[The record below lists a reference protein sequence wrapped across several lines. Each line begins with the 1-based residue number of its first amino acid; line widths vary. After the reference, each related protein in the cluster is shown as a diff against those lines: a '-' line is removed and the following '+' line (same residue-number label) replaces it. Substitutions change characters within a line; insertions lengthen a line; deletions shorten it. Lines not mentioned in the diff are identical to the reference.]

1 MVSATG
7 IADAAGG
14 PSVPLPQ
21 TPSTPVTK
29 QTMTPR
35 APDDASVH
43 ALSGNQSSGSTTPDG
58 GGTSKATSLSPAATW
73 DVSEQ
78 TGDFTWSYPLRVPPA
93 AGGLVPDLALGYNS
107 AEIDGRTSVTNNQA
121 SWIGDG
127 WELNPGFIERTYGS
141 CVDDKEGGTTPPQV
155 GDLCWKSDNAT
166 ASYNGSGGPLI
177 HDTDKKVWRQ
187 KSDNGARIE
196 HLTGA
201 GNGAH
206 DGEAWKIT
214 TLDGTQ
220 YFFGVTSGANSTWTV
235 PVYGDDAGEPCH
247 AGDDVFANSSCV
259 QGYRWNLD
267 KVIDRHGNMILY
279 TYEVETGTYGQNV
292 KDTPVSY
299 VRGGTLK
306 EVQYGLRQ
314 NDTAPASGKVVFET
328 ADRCVPGS
336 NLCNFDHPENWPDVP
351 LAERCGATNCKD
363 HYSPTFWSTK
373 RLAKITTKVRNGTGY
388 ADVDSWTL
396 EQSFPDPGDG
406 EKAALWLKSITHA
419 GLVGTPIALP
429 AVTFEGKKLANRA
442 DKGDVSDGIGPL
454 NRYRLSAIVSES
466 GGVTTI
472 NYAAPDCGPGALPD
486 KPEKNTKRCY
496 PATWAKRNYAER
508 TDYFNKYVVASVVQ
522 SDRISSSSEQV
533 TSYEYPDGAA
543 WHFSTSEFT
552 PEDKKTWDDFRGFDR
567 VIVRT
572 GKPDDLTGPTSY
584 AESRYYRGMNGD
596 KLPDD
601 KTRTVTLSDSE
612 GGSHADE
619 DWLRGFSFES
629 VTKNGENGPVVSKS
643 ITDPSWTGPTATRGP
658 FNAYLVH
665 AGTERTFTALAAGG
679 WRTTKVTTDYD
690 QYGLPTKV
698 NDLGDINVAD
708 DDQCTT
714 TTYAQ
719 NTALWLMQFASRVE
733 TTAVNCGQTP
743 QYPRDTVSDT
753 LASYDTRGDGTPQAP
768 STPQANGTPPTKG
781 DITLAEEIDHY
792 DGATPRYRTVATT
805 TYDVHGRAT
814 AVTDADGNTTR
825 STYTPTTGGP
835 VTQLVLTNALNQK
848 TTRVYE
854 PAWGTPR
861 TVTDLN
867 NWATE
872 TTYDA
877 LGRTTEV
884 WAPNRPRSS
893 KPQGTAR
900 FTYDIRN
907 DRPSAVSTTRVG
919 PNGNFTTSTTILD
932 SLYRTRQVQTPVPGG
947 GRLLVDTRYDS
958 HGRTFKTTQP
968 FYNDQPVDTDLWIAD
983 DTEIPG
989 FTTTEFDGAERP
1001 VAAIYKTDANERWRT
1016 TTTYGGDR
1024 ISITPPGGGTPT
1036 TTITDARGHTRNL
1049 RQYHGT
1055 TPTGDY
1061 DETTYAYTPAG
1072 KLGGVTDSSGNHWS
1086 YGYDLHGSL
1095 NQAVDPDRG
1104 TTTYTYDKLNQ
1115 LATSTDARNVTL
1127 AYSYDHLG
1135 RRTGLYQGS
1144 TTGTKLAEW
1153 AYDTAYKGVGQPASS
1168 TRWVNG
1174 NAYTKKVYAYS
1185 PLGQPAILGTIIPDS
1200 EGTQLAGTYVTNTTY
1215 AEDGTLGGASIP
1227 KAGDLPVESMLYVH
1241 DDLGNALTTSGG
1253 INNGTQEYVTAS
1265 DYTKYGELQR
1275 LQLGVTGH
1283 RAWLSAYYDTNTRR
1297 LDRTI
1302 VDAEVAH
1309 PMQADNHYTY
1319 NPAGAITSIANT
1331 PLDQAADTQCFR
1343 YDYLQRLTE
1352 AWTPAS
1358 EPCSTDPATGG
1369 LGGPARYWQSFT
1381 YDKSGNRTTD
1391 TQHNATGDVIRRYTY
1406 AAPGTPK
1413 PHILNSV
1420 TSSGSA
1426 GTSQYTYDQ
1435 VGNTKTR
1442 PGATAQQMLDW
1453 DTESRLSTVTEGSS
1467 QTSFLYDA
1475 DGGRLIRRDPTGTTL
1490 YLGDQEVRVDKQSGT
1505 AKTTRY
1511 YSHGGA
1517 MVAVRTGGK
1526 LSWLAG
1532 DHQGT
1537 TQIAISVTDD
1547 TAEPKVQQR
1556 RQTPFGSPRGMS
1568 GELPGERGFVGGT
1581 IDQATGLTHLG
1592 ARDYD
1597 ADLGRFV
1604 SLDLITDFFSPQQI
1618 NGYSYANNSP
1628 ITFSDPSGL
1637 RPEDKPGYCVG
1648 WRGDCGINPSAPAI
1662 GGGHGADINGHY
1674 SKDQLVRKG
1683 VVKGQH
1689 LSRKQ
1694 RDDLDYTN
1702 TVSTD
1707 DDMRRSSGQVRLNM
1721 ALEAY
1726 EEGGGPAVL
1735 DEVHAQCVASNLD
1748 GDDCLVWAQIV
1759 AMNINEADGC
1769 PDWVKCAFMAAAA
1782 DGGIAI
1788 GAAALGKNMKTPS
1801 FLTNSKGV
1809 TISIPQIG
1817 SALSL
1822 QRQGRHI
1829 MGDRLYSGKSYF
1841 RSMQEAQEVFD
1852 AYKSGNVRVLNVLPS
1867 GNVIFRYDGVVGY
1880 NHNPA
1885 NNFPNQPTNIF
1896 MMKGTQSPSIVPTN
1910 PKLGG

>member
-1 MVSATG
+1 MVSTTG
-7 IADAAGG
+7 IANAAAG
-14 PSVPLPQ
+14 PSVPLP
-21 TPSTPVTK
+21 STNSANVAK

-35 APDDASVH
+35 APDEASAH
-43 ALSGNQSSGSTTPDG
+43 ALSGNQGTGSTTPDG
-58 GGTSKATSLSPAATW
+58 GGTSKATSLSPSATW

-93 AGGLVPDLALGYNS
+93 SGGLTPDLALGYNS
-107 AEIDGRTSVTNNQA
+107 SEIDGRTSATNNQA

-177 HDTDKKVWRQ
+177 HDTAKNVWRQ

-247 AGDDVFANSSCV
+247 AADGKFENSSCV

-267 KVIDRHGNMILY
+267 KVVDRHGNMILY
-279 TYEVETGTYGQNV
+279 TYDVETGTYGQNV
-292 KDTPVSY
+292 KNSPVSY

-306 EVQYGLRQ
+306 EVQYGLR
-314 NDTAPASGKVVFET
+314 DGDSAPASGKVVFET
-328 ADRCVPGS
+328 GDRCVPGS
-336 NLCNFDHPENWPDVP
+336 SLCTFDHPENWPDVP
-351 LAERCGATNCKD
+351 LGERCGADCKD

-373 RLAKITTKVRNGTGY
+373 RLAKITTKVRRGTDY

-396 EQSFPDPGDG
+396 QQTFPDPGDG
-406 EKAALWLKSITHA
+406 EKAALWLKSITHT
-419 GLVGTPIALP
+419 GLVGTPITLP

-442 DKGDVSDGIGPL
+442 DKGDASDGVGPL

-466 GGVTTI
+466 GGVTTV

-486 KPEKNTKRCY
+486 KPETNTKRCY

-522 SDRISSSSEQV
+522 SDRIGSSTEQV
-533 TSYEYPDGAA
+533 TNYEYPDGAA

-552 PEDKKTWDDFRGFDR
+552 PEDKKTWDDFRGFGR

-596 KLPDD
+596 KLPNAG
-601 KTRTVTLSDSE
+601 TRAVTLSDSE
-612 GGSHADE
+612 GGTHADE

-629 VTKNGENGPVVSKS
+629 ITKNGENGPVVSKS

-665 AGTERTFTALAAGG
+665 TGTERTFTALAAGG
-679 WRTTKVTTDYD
+679 WRTTKVTSEYD

-698 NDLGDINVAD
+698 NDLGDINAAD
-708 DDQCTT
+708 DDRCTT

-733 TTAVNCGQTP
+733 TTAVNCDQTP
-743 QYPRDTVSDT
+743 QYPRDTISDT
-753 LASYDTRGDGTPQAP
+753 RTSYDTRSDGTPQP
-768 STPQANGTPPTKG
+768 NGTPPTKG

-792 DGATPRYRTVATT
+792 DGAVPQYRTVATT
-805 TYDVHGRAT
+805 AYDVHGRAT
-814 AVTDADGNTTR
+814 AVTDADGNTTK
-825 STYTPTTGGP
+825 STYTPATGGP
-835 VTQLVLTNALNQK
+835 VTQLELTNALNQK

-854 PAWGTPR
+854 PAWGTPM
-861 TVTDLN
+861 TVTGLN
-867 NWATE
+867 NWVTE

-884 WAPNRPRSS
+884 WAPNRLRSDN
-893 KPQGTAR
+893 PQGSAR

-932 SLYRTRQVQTPVPGG
+932 SLYRTRQVQTPAPGG
-947 GRLLVDTRYDS
+947 GRLLADTRYDS
-958 HGRTFKTTQP
+958 HGRAFKTTQP
-968 FYNDQPVDTDLWIAD
+968 FYNDQPVDTDLWVAS

-989 FTTTEFDGAERP
+989 LTTTEFDGAERP
-1001 VAAIYKTDANERWRT
+1001 VAAIYKTGANERWRT
-1016 TTTYGGDR
+1016 TTTYGGDW
-1024 ISITPPGGGTPT
+1024 ISVTPPGGGTPT

-1049 RQYHGT
+1049 RQYHGAE
-1055 TPTGDY
+1055 PTGDY
-1061 DETTYAYTPAG
+1061 DETTYTYTAAG
-1072 KLGGVTDSSGNHWS
+1072 QLAGVTDSSGNHWA
-1086 YGYDLHGSL
+1086 YGYDLHGL
-1095 NQAVDPDRG
+1095 PIRADDPDRG

-1115 LATSTDARNVTL
+1115 LATSTDARSVTL

-1135 RRTGLYQGS
+1135 RKTGLYEGS
-1144 TTGTKLAEW
+1144 TTGLKLAEW
-1153 AYDTAYKGVGQPASS
+1153 AYDTAYKGVGQLASS

-1174 NAYTKKVYAYS
+1174 NAYVKKINAYS
-1185 PLGQPAILGTIIPDS
+1185 PLDKPTILTTTVPAS
-1200 EGTQLAGTYVTNTTY
+1200 EGTQLAGSYTSYLNY
-1215 AEDGTLGGASIP
+1215 ASDGTTLGSVGTP
-1227 KAGDLPVESMLYVH
+1227 KAGDLPRESLLYVH
-1241 DDLGNALTTSGG
+1241 DDLGNATSTSGG
-1253 INNGTQEYVTAS
+1253 INNGTEEYVTTS

-1275 LQLGVTGH
+1275 LQLGVTGN
-1283 RAWLSAYYDTNTRR
+1283 RAWLSSYYDTNTRR

-1309 PMQADNHYTY
+1309 PMQADTHYTY
-1319 NPAGAITSIANT
+1319 NPVGAITSIADT
-1331 PLDQAADTQCFR
+1331 PLDQPADTQCFR

-1358 EPCSTDPATGG
+1358 APCSTDPATGG

-1391 TQHNATGDVIRRYTY
+1391 TQHSAAGDVTRRYTY

-1413 PHILNSV
+1413 PHILSSV
-1420 TSSGSA
+1420 ASSGPA
-1426 GTSQYTYDQ
+1426 GTTQYAYDQ
-1435 VGNTKTR
+1435 VGNTKSR
-1442 PGATAQQMLDW
+1442 PGATAQQTLDW
-1453 DTESRLSTVTEGSS
+1453 DTESRLATVTEGSS

-1490 YLGDQEVRVDKQSGT
+1490 YLGDQEVRVDKQSGAAT
-1505 AKTTRY
+1505 TTRY

-1517 MVAVRTGGK
+1517 VVAVRTGGK

-1537 TQIAISVTDD
+1537 TQIAINTTDLS
-1547 TAEPKVQQR
+1547 VQQR
-1556 RQTPFGSPRGMS
+1556 RQTPFGNLRGTN

-1581 IDQATGLTHLG
+1581 IDQATGLTHVG

-1604 SLDLITDFFSPQQI
+1604 SLDPILNPLDPQQV

-1628 ITFSDPSGL
+1628 VSFSDPSGL
-1637 RPEDKPGYCVG
+1637 ILQMDGRPAWIGTAA
-1648 WRGDCGINPSAPAI
+1648 ISAMNPANAERARTYNAGVKRNWGS
-1662 GGGHGADINGHY
+1662 
-1674 SKDQLVRKG
+1674 SKSQ
-1683 VVKGQH
+1683 
-1689 LSRKQ
+1689 
-1694 RDDLDYTN
+1694 N
-1702 TVSTD
+1702 A
-1707 DDMRRSSGQVRLNM
+1707 SSGWKQVGTARAYKNGTVAIDLGSDGKFLNG
-1721 ALEAY
+1721 LLL
-1726 EEGGGPAVL
+1726 P
-1735 DEVHAQCVASNLD
+1735 
-1748 GDDCLVWAQIV
+1748 
-1759 AMNINEADGC
+1759 
-1769 PDWVKCAFMAAAA
+1769 
-1782 DGGIAI
+1782 
-1788 GAAALGKNMKTPS
+1788 
-1801 FLTNSKGV
+1801 SKGV
-1809 TISIPQIG
+1809 DLWKLSEWIDAGTPLVNRMARRADDYPYSDIDTVAAIESYCATNKGACSEEFHDSVQLVPTHMEMGIG
-1817 SALSL
+1817 GALSKMFRAIFRSGAASSGEGVTAKVL
-1822 QRQGRHI
+1822 NLGRLNEMRDAGILKHGDVVPRPGSNVARASDETLLKIARDPNVDELIRVNSNADGTLTIIQGNQRIGELLNRAGQGRI
-1829 MGDRLYSGKSYF
+1829 GFGEEIPVWGRW
-1841 RSMQEAQEVFD
+1841 
-1852 AYKSGNVRVLNVLPS
+1852 
-1867 GNVIFRYDGVVGY
+1867 
-1880 NHNPA
+1880 
-1885 NNFPNQPTNIF
+1885 
-1896 MMKGTQSPSIVPTN
+1896 
-1910 PKLGG
+1910 GG